1 VAFAINIKTTDASA
15 APLLALTAEYRLLK
29 ASPTGVPSGYPP
41 HITLAIYESVA
52 LPDLRNA
59 LCQVFVDAPA
69 LRLRFTH
76 IATFEQ
82 PNLVFW
88 AAPDPSD
95 GLSRAHASLHHL
107 IDPLLCHEHYR
118 PNNWA
123 PHCTLAMHVPVANV
137 AQARELAARPMQ
149 PFEVTFTT
157 ADCAEFHPIRVIEE
171 CALGSP

>member
-1 VAFAINIKTTDASA
+1 MPFAINIKTTDASA

-29 ASPTGVPSGYPP
+29 GGPTSVPSHYPP
-41 HITLAIYESVA
+41 HITLAIYDNIRLA
-52 LPDLRNA
+52 DLRGVLRHA
-59 LCQVFVDAPA
+59 FSGRPA
-69 LRLRFTH
+69 LHLRVTH

-82 PNLVFW
+82 PNPVFW

-95 GLSRAHASLHHL
+95 GLSRAHASLHRL
-107 IDPLLCHEHYR
+107 IDPSLCHEHYR

-123 PHCTLAMHVPVANV
+123 PHCTLAMNVPIANV
-137 AQARELAARPMQ
+137 AKARELAARPMQ
-149 PFEVTFTT
+149 PFEVTFAT